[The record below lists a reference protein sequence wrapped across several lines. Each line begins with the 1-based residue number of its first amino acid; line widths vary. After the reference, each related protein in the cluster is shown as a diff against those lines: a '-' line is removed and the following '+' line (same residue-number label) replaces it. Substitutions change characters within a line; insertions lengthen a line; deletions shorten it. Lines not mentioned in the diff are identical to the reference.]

1 MAVLPLI
8 PPHSPI
14 LKTKLENFNFYR
26 PQTDPV
32 QLAVDLTETMIANN
46 GLGLSANQVG
56 LPYRVF
62 VITGSQV
69 LACFNPRIVDYSNE
83 EVMLEEGCL
92 SYPNLFIKI
101 KRPASIRVR
110 FELPNGELR
119 NEIFEG
125 LTARVFQHELDHL
138 NGIVHT
144 QRATLYHLDQG
155 KRKMKTL
162 SRRKKEKI
170 SA

>member
-1 MAVLPLI
+1 MAIQTLVAPY
-8 PPHSPI
+8 SEI
-14 LKTKLENFNFYR
+14 LKTTIQPFDFLN
-26 PQTDPV
+26 PPTDPN
-32 QLAVDLTETMIANN
+32 QLSRDLAETMIANN
-46 GLGLSANQVG
+46 GLGLSANQVN

-62 VITGSQV
+62 VITGTPIY
-69 LACFNPRIVDYSNE
+69 ACFNPRIIDRSSE
-83 EVMLEEGCL
+83 EVLMEEGCL

-110 FELPNGELR
+110 FNLPNGEVK
-119 NEIFEG
+119 NETFEG

-138 NGIVHT
+138 NGVVHSN
-144 QRATLYHLDQG
+144 RASLFHLDQAR
-155 KRKMKTL
+155 RKMKTI